1 MDMMLLLQTLLL
13 SMPNSRPKGAMS
25 VEREVM
31 TAGYDFSSASL
42 LVMRVRQVMFASAP
56 AFYRLELCPRQD
68 GARKRGCRRELP

>member
-1 MDMMLLLQTLLL
+1 MMLLLQTLLL
-13 SMPNSRPKGAMS
+13 SMPNSWPKGAMS

-56 AFYRLELCPRQD
+56 AFYRLELCPGQD